1 MLQRITAEEEE
12 AFWLG
17 LDAEI
22 VGAGASAGATGSTL
36 TALGGGANRD
46 GRWH

>member
-17 LDAEI
+17 LDPEI
-22 VGAGASAGATGSTL
+22 VGAGASAGTKGSTH
-36 TALGGGANRD
+36 TTPGGGAD
-46 GRWH
+46 GGGRWR